1 MISWSL
7 EGSLREL
14 RVRSPACGPR
24 TGSSK
29 KANVKMAAALDEA
42 AEDKAAA
49 LEAAAREKAV
59 ALEAAAEEKAAE
71 LEAAAQDKAA
81 ALDLEAATQRR
92 HCDIDSVELCTAS
105 SRAHASE
112 RVLSK

>member
-1 MISWSL
+1 M
-7 EGSLREL
+7 REL

-59 ALEAAAEEKAAE
+59 ALEAAARKRRRPSSRRRRRIRRRRWTWS
-71 LEAAAQDKAA
+71 LQHSD
-81 ALDLEAATQRR
+81 R

>member
-1 MISWSL
+1 LISWSL

-59 ALEAAAEEKAAE
+59 ALEAAAEEKEAAE

-81 ALDLEAATQRR
+81 ALDLEPATQRPPP
-92 HCDIDSVELCTAS
+92 
-105 SRAHASE
+105 
-112 RVLSK
+112 

>member
-24 TGSSK
+24 TGSSTLK
-29 KANVKMAAALDEA
+29 KANVKKAAALDET
-42 AEDKAAA
+42 AEDKAVA

-59 ALEAAAEEKAAE
+59 ALEAAARK
-71 LEAAAQDKAA
+71 
-81 ALDLEAATQRR
+81 RR
-92 HCDIDSVELCTAS
+92 RPS
-105 SRAHASE
+105 SRRRRRIRRRRWTWRLQHSDAT
-112 RVLSK
+112 VTLTQ

>member
-1 MISWSL
+1 MRPADGVFQ
-7 EGSLREL
+7 EGE
-14 RVRSPACGPR
+14 
-24 TGSSK
+24 
-29 KANVKMAAALDEA
+29 VKM
-42 AEDKAAA
+42 AAA

-71 LEAAAQDKAA
+71 LEAVAQDKAA